1 MGLETILRSGY
12 GTCMTLK
19 EIQKSA
25 LELSETDRAAL
36 AADLL
41 SSLPGVLVDED
52 GGLEEARIRSREL
65 DANPG
70 MSRSWAQIKSG
81 LDR

>member
-1 MGLETILRSGY
+1 MGLESILRSGY
-12 GTCMTLK
+12 DMCMTLE

-41 SSLPGVLVDED
+41 KSLPGVLVDED
-52 GGLEEARIRSREL
+52 DGLEVARKRSREL
-65 DANPG
+65 DANPEVG
-70 MSRSWAQIKSG
+70 RSWAQIKSG
-81 LDR
+81 LNR